1 MGEEVP
7 DVPGE
12 EDKEGDDGAK
22 SPEPS
27 DGLSPRTRAKNR
39 VADVIAKINNIV
51 PPETYKPEPEEEIR
65 PEAQMKDKQ
74 IKIGGYFARVI
85 TEEDEKRLKSRSRSR
100 SRSRRYRRRD
110 SRHRRR
116 SRSHRRSRSRDRYK
130 RRSRSRNR
138 RHSRGREDRYR
149 RSRSKEDKP
158 SRTSRP
164 AASPPKLN
172 KKIEQKVEIVEIPVK
187 VEQENVIDS
196 TNDILETILMENKL
210 RSQRSPSPDRLRLY
224 KSPSPSP
231 LKRKAKER

>member
-100 SRSRRYRRRD
+100 SRSRRYRRSGSRSRRRD
-110 SRHRRR
+110 SRH
-116 SRSHRRSRSRDRYK
+116 RSRDRYK

-138 RHSRGREDRYR
+138 RHSRGREVRYR
-149 RSRSKEDKP
+149 RSRSKED
-158 SRTSRP
+158 
-164 AASPPKLN
+164 
-172 KKIEQKVEIVEIPVK
+172 
-187 VEQENVIDS
+187 
-196 TNDILETILMENKL
+196 
-210 RSQRSPSPDRLRLY
+210 
-224 KSPSPSP
+224 
-231 LKRKAKER
+231 

>member
-1 MGEEVP
+1 MG
-7 DVPGE
+7 
-12 EDKEGDDGAK
+12 
-22 SPEPS
+22 
-27 DGLSPRTRAKNR
+27 
-39 VADVIAKINNIV
+39 
-51 PPETYKPEPEEEIR
+51 
-65 PEAQMKDKQ
+65 
-74 IKIGGYFARVI
+74 
-85 TEEDEKRLKSRSRSR
+85 
-100 SRSRRYRRRD
+100 
-110 SRHRRR
+110 
-116 SRSHRRSRSRDRYK
+116 
-130 RRSRSRNR
+130 SRSRNR

-172 KKIEQKVEIVEIPVK
+172 KKIEQKVEIVVIPVK

-231 LKRKAKER
+231 LKRKAKERSLSPGTKEIRAYWAEKEEKKKRKKSKKSKERRMSDDDLEKLVNQPPVP